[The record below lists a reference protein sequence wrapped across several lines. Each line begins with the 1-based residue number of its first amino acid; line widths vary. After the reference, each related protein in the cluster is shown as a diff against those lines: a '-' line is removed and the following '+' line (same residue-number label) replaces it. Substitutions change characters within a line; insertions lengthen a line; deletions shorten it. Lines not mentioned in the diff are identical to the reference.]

1 MRNFFLIFDYQFN
14 GEVLLL
20 SIILY
25 FSQRDELYLREKNL
39 IHFFQLRRKM
49 GIVENKHI
57 FHAIVSHP
65 VVLVRINL
73 FIVKLQN
80 SCRQHNNLTYVE
92 GSEFHLMSLWDS

>member
-1 MRNFFLIFDYQFN
+1 
-14 GEVLLL
+14 
-20 SIILY
+20 
-25 FSQRDELYLREKNL
+25 
-39 IHFFQLRRKM
+39 M
-49 GIVENKHI
+49 GIVVIKHI